1 MKMTIRARTTIPFH
15 ISLCVDVT
23 LQGAA
28 SHCHEAGVTIL
39 AGQYVPRQRRFEALR
54 LGGQAMKCKI
64 GETRRM
70 FGRGSFAQPQGDERG
85 SGV

>member
-1 MKMTIRARTTIPFH
+1 MKMIIRARTTILFH

-23 LQGAA
+23 LQGVA
-28 SHCHEAGVTIL
+28 SHCHEARVTFL
-39 AGQYVPRQRRFEALR
+39 AGQYVPRQRRFEPLR

-70 FGRGSFAQPQGDERG
+70 FLRSIRKR
-85 SGV
+85 